1 MQQPPG
7 RCSEEVADRT
17 ESERERRMRKG
28 RRRSEQRR
36 RRRRVMGGKQAEGRQ
51 HHALA
56 VVFGSAISP
65 SSSPLYLSMC
75 FVFLLVYAKRRS

>member
-17 ESERERRMRKG
+17 ESERESRMRKG
-28 RRRSEQRR
+28 RRSSEQR

-56 VVFGSAISP
+56 VVFGSTLSP
-65 SSSPLYLSMC
+65 SSSPLSLSLYVLGVSLGLC
-75 FVFLLVYAKRRS
+75 